1 MTNTITMSPRR
12 RLGLVGSTVA
22 VLAALAV
29 GVSSTPANAA
39 DLSSG
44 HVDFVSVAA
53 NGSQL
58 KLGTNVND
66 TGWVAASANTLKV
79 ASTTGASGTGYIL
92 PQTEAEADSRGV
104 PFAGFSGDADL
115 RSLGFVSG
123 NTVTVKLE
131 SVAYAPAAGQTGTG
145 TVSISQDGTS
155 WFANTSKTQAFSVVA
170 GGSDDEAFHQH
181 AKWVFSKAGT
191 YKLTFSASGKGKT
204 AGSTTYTVK
213 AGV

>member
-1 MTNTITMSPRR
+1 MTNTITHSARR
-12 RLGLVGSTVA
+12 RVGLAGSAVA
-22 VLAALAV
+22 ILAALAV
-29 GVSSTPANAA
+29 GLGSTPANAA

-58 KLGTNVND
+58 KLGSNVND
-66 TGWVAASANTLKV
+66 TGWVAASTNTLKV
-79 ASTTGASGTGYIL
+79 ASTSGASGTGYIL
-92 PQTEAEADSRGV
+92 PESHDEADARGV
-104 PFAGFSGDADL
+104 PFAGFSGDEDL
-115 RSLGFVSG
+115 RDLGFVAG

-131 SVAYAPAAGQTGTG
+131 SVAYTPASGQSGTG
-145 TVSISQDGTS
+145 TVSISQGGTA
-155 WFANTSKTQAFSVVA
+155 WFTNAAKTHAFTVES
-170 GGSDDEAFHQH
+170 GSDEAYHQH

-191 YKLTFSASGKGKT
+191 YKLTFSASGKGKS